1 MQNRVDP
8 VSMENKFRQLYTA
21 IFEDIDKDKQ
31 VLVGNIMIDSEVKK
45 EFRKICNG
53 ISYLADYK

>member
-1 MQNRVDP
+1 
-8 VSMENKFRQLYTA
+8 MENKFRQLYTA

-31 VLVGNIMIDSEVKK
+31 VLIGNIMIDSEVKK